1 MNLMKRSFIIITA
14 LAFTVMGFAQVNSND
29 IPEDVSKV
37 ATTAAQFLKLEV
49 GPRATAMGGATVAAV
64 EDMTA
69 LFWNPAG
76 LAKVKQQSFYGTYTS
91 LYAGIQHGYVAFGMP
106 IGRSDYFGAHV
117 TYLNSGKMEVT
128 SLEFPEG
135 TGEFFTVSDIAIG
148 LSYARNLTDRLSVGG
163 TVKLVNE
170 TIWRETATAFG
181 FDVGSQF
188 DTGIKGI
195 KLGMSITNFSTKF
208 KFDGPDLNID
218 VDTDPLYSGNP
229 DTEARLNT
237 QEWSLPLVFRLGI
250 MVDLVGPNSEFLK
263 NPDHRVSFAFD
274 ANDPLDNYLRFNTGI
289 EYAYR
294 DMLAFRAGYHLNY
307 DETSYSVGVGLK
319 LDVNSM
325 PLNIDYAIVNYGV
338 LGFINQISIQV
349 GI

>member
-1 MNLMKRSFIIITA
+1 MFA
-14 LAFTVMGFAQVNSND
+14 GLAWAQVD
-29 IPEDVSKV
+29 DTEIPEDISKV

-49 GPRATAMGGATVAAV
+49 GPRATGMGGAYVAGV
-64 EDMTA
+64 DDMSS
-69 LFWNPAG
+69 LYWNPAG
-76 LAKVKQQSFYGTYTS
+76 LTKINQQTFYGTYTS
-91 LYAGIQHGYVAFGMP
+91 LYAGIQHGYVAFGTQFS
-106 IGRSDYFGAHV
+106 RSDYIGAHII
-117 TYLNSGKMEVT
+117 YLNSGEMEVT
-128 SLEFPEG
+128 SIAYPEG
-135 TGEFFTVSDIAIG
+135 TGEFFAVSDISIG
-148 LSYARNLTDRLSVGG
+148 LTYARSLTDRLSVGG

-181 FDVGSQF
+181 FDIGSQF

-208 KFDGPDLNID
+208 KFDGPDLTID

-237 QEWSLPLVFRLGI
+237 EEWSLPLVFRLGI
-250 MVDLVGPNSEFLK
+250 MVDLIGPNSEIIK
-263 NPDHRVSFAFD
+263 NPEHRLSFAFD
-274 ANDPLDNYLRFNTGI
+274 GNDPLDHFLRFNTGL
-289 EYAYR
+289 EYSFR

-338 LGFINQISIQV
+338 LGFINQVSIQI

>member
-1 MNLMKRSFIIITA
+1 MNLMKRSLIIISIMVFA
-14 LAFTVMGFAQVNSND
+14 VAGFAQSSDTD

-37 ATTAAQFLKLEV
+37 ATNAAQFLKLEV
-49 GPRATAMGGATVAAV
+49 GPRATAMGGAYVAGV
-64 EDMTA
+64 EDMTS
-69 LFWNPAG
+69 LYWNPAG

-106 IGRSDYFGAHV
+106 IGRSDHVGAHI
-117 TYLNSGKMEVT
+117 TYLNSGQMEVT

-135 TGEFFTVSDIAIG
+135 TGEYFSVSDIAIG
-148 LSYARNLTDRLSVGG
+148 LSYARTLTDRLSVGG

-170 TIWRETATAFG
+170 TIWRETASAFG
-181 FDVGSQF
+181 FDIGSQF

-218 VDTDPLYSGNP
+218 VDTDPNYNGNP

-237 QEWSLPLVFRLGI
+237 EEWSLPLVFRLGI
-250 MVDLVGPNSEFLK
+250 MVDLMGPNSELLK
-263 NPDHRVSFAFD
+263 NPDQRVSFAFD
-274 ANDPLDNYLRFNTGI
+274 PLDHYLRFNTGV

-294 DMLAFRAGYHLNY
+294 ELLAFRAGYHLNY

-325 PLNIDYAIVNYGV
+325 PLNIDYAVVNYGV